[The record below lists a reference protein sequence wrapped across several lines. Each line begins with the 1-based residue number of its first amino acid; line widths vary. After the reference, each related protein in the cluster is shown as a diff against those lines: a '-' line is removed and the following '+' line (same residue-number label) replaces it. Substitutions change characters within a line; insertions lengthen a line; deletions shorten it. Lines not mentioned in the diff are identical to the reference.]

1 MKIDFMKERDTFL
14 GYCMVNAVTHKYKD
28 GKTFLPSKSEGGF
41 DVQFIVNGIELP
53 LKETFQDIEN
63 QIDEMVRKKALELLE
78 EKFADMSDFVYQ
90 ITEELK
96 RKAEERLNLKI
107 EEN

>member
-14 GYCMVNAVTHKYKD
+14 GYCLIKGVTHKYKNK
-28 GKTFLPSKSEGGF
+28 KTFLPKVEGGH
-41 DVQFIVNGIELP
+41 DVQFIVNGVELP
-53 LKETFQDIEN
+53 LLEIFKDIEN
-63 QIDEMVRKKALELLE
+63 QIEEMVRKKALELLE

-96 RKAEERLNLKI
+96 RKAKERLNLKI
-107 EEN
+107 EEC

>member
-1 MKIDFMKERDTFL
+1 MIIDFMKERDTFL
-14 GYCMVNAVTHKYKD
+14 GYCMINAVTHKYKD
-28 GKTFLPSKSEGGF
+28 GKIFLPKVEDGY

-53 LKETFQDIEN
+53 LHETFEYIKS

-78 EKFADMSDFVYQ
+78 EKFADMSDIVYQ

-96 RKAEERLNLKI
+96 RKAQEKLNLKI
-107 EEN
+107 EEY